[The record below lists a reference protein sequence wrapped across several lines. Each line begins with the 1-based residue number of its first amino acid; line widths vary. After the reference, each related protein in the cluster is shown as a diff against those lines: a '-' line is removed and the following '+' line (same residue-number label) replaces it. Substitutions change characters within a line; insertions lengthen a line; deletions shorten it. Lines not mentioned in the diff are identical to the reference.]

1 MKKRAGRNPS
11 TQTTGRGHSR
21 PVVVS
26 VFGTRPQLIKLGA
39 IWRPLEQAF
48 ESILIDS
55 GQHYDDNL
63 AGVFYGGRRLRR
75 PDHFLNIRADSPA
88 RQIGRIADALD
99 GILGRISPN
108 AVIVYGDTSTTAGAA
123 IAAAYRGI
131 PLAHVEAG
139 LRSFDLSS
147 PEEKNR
153 LIADHLANWL
163 FCPTRTAMNNLKSE
177 GTRGRIFGVGD
188 LLYENFLANST
199 HKSPDKLLEKFGLTE
214 RQYLFV
220 TCHRAETVD
229 RRDGLSRVIDILLS
243 LDTPLVFP
251 VHPRT
256 KRRLIQFGLWR
267 KLRDARHTRLSEPL
281 DHDTTLAS
289 IRSARAVLT
298 DSGGVQREACWSG
311 TPCLTL
317 RDRTEWTELVACGA
331 NRVVGLDLETIRR
344 SLTRRAVISRVTDP
358 VFRRRKV
365 SQHIVRALVREV
377 P

>member
-1 MKKRAGRNPS
+1 MKQRAARYPSTKTAGRGN
-11 TQTTGRGHSR
+11 SR

-39 IWRPLEQAF
+39 IWKPLEQAF
-48 ESILIDS
+48 NSILIDS

-63 AGVFYGGRRLRR
+63 AGVFYGGSRLRR
-75 PDHFLNIRADSPA
+75 PDRFLNIRADSPA

-99 GILGRISPN
+99 GILARKSPA

-139 LRSFDLSS
+139 LRSFDLTS

-163 FCPTRTAMNNLKSE
+163 FCPTRTAMDNLKSE
-177 GTRGRIFGVGD
+177 GARGQAVGAGD
-188 LLYENFLANST
+188 LLYEHFLASAT
-199 HKSPDKLLEKFGLTE
+199 HRNPGRLLEKFDLTE

-229 RRDGLSRVIDILLS
+229 NRGSLAKVIDILLS
-243 LDTPLVFP
+243 LDVPMVFP

-256 KRRLIQFGLWR
+256 RRRLTQFGLWR
-267 KLRDARHTRLSEPL
+267 RLRGAGHIRLADPL
-281 DHDTTLAS
+281 DHDTTLGLINA
-289 IRSARAVLT
+289 ARAVLT
-298 DSGGVQREACWSG
+298 DSGGVQREAYWSR

-331 NRVVGLDLETIRR
+331 NRVVGLDLKSIRHG
-344 SLTRRAVISRVTDP
+344 LARRAAITRVADP
-358 VFRRRKV
+358 VFRRRGV
-365 SQHIVRALVREV
+365 AQHIVRTLAREI

>member
-1 MKKRAGRNPS
+1 
-11 TQTTGRGHSR
+11 
-21 PVVVS
+21 
-26 VFGTRPQLIKLGA
+26 
-39 IWRPLEQAF
+39 
-48 ESILIDS
+48 
-55 GQHYDDNL
+55 
-63 AGVFYGGRRLRR
+63 VFYGGSRLRR

-99 GILGRISPN
+99 GILSRKSPD
-108 AVIVYGDTSTTAGAA
+108 AVVVYGDTSTTAGAA

-139 LRSFDLSS
+139 LRSFDLTS

-177 GTRGRIFGVGD
+177 GARGQAFGVGD
-188 LLYENFLANST
+188 LLYENYLASAAHGN
-199 HKSPDKLLEKFGLTE
+199 PGRLLEKFELTE

-229 RRDGLSRVIDILLS
+229 NRQGLSRVIDILRS
-243 LDTPLVFP
+243 LDVPMVFP

-267 KLRDARHTRLSEPL
+267 KLRDARHICTSDPL
-281 DHDTTLAS
+281 DHDTTLDMIKA
-289 IRSARAVLT
+289 ARAVLT
-298 DSGGVQREACWSG
+298 DSGGVQREAYWSR

-317 RDRTEWTELVACGA
+317 RDRTEWTELVECGA
-331 NRVVGLDLETIRR
+331 NRVVGLDLKCIRHNLARRTTIN
-344 SLTRRAVISRVTDP
+344 RVADP
-358 VFRRRKV
+358 VFRRRAV
-365 SQHIVRALVREV
+365 SQHIVRTLAREI